1 MNLDLPEGAHV
12 QIIIAPARGAA
23 MLREPLL
30 APPPPAAPRPRHL
43 LLKGAVVAALIGVAF
58 VAGQR
63 TAPAGRPVQLARA
76 QSYQPAPYQ
85 RPFIPGRTAEI
96 PPAFRQRLQTPPRLT
111 PPPGAAAPGVAPGKD
126 GFGMEN

>member
-23 MLREPLL
+23 MLPEPLL

-58 VAGQR
+58 AAGQR
-63 TAPAGRPVQLARA
+63 TAPTGRAVQLAHA
-76 QSYQPAPYQ
+76 QSYQPPPYQ
-85 RPFIPGRTAEI
+85 PPPERTAEI
-96 PPAFRQRLQTPPRLT
+96 PPAFRQQLQTPPRLT
-111 PPPGAAAPGVAPGKD
+111 PPPGAAAPGAAPGED